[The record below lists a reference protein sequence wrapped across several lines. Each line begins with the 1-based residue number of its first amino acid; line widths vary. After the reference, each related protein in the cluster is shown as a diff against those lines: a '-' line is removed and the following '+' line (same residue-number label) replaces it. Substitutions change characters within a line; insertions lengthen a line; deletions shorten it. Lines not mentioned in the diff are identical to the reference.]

1 MALPKTKQNKNITI
15 SKTEFNTISEFIF
28 TFEQSENHLVCPVQ
42 KTSKLNVKHSI
53 DASEKDIIK
62 NMVRTAINSLTK
74 EEQMNL
80 VKISSCSFYFDEYP
94 KDIQSKL
101 KTALTWFSGSWYFHI
116 DQRTEIE
123 NEIIKENPVI
133 ARNIYKFIG

>member
-1 MALPKTKQNKNITI
+1 MKKITVT
-15 SKTEFNTISEFIF
+15 KTEFNTITEFIF
-28 TFEQSENHLVCPVQ
+28 SFEQSENHLPSPVQ
-42 KTSKLNVKHSI
+42 KTVTLNVKHSI

-62 NMVRTAINSLTK
+62 NMVRTAINCLSK

-94 KDIQSKL
+94 KEIQSKL
-101 KTALTWFSGSWYFHI
+101 KTALTWFIGSWYFHI

-133 ARNIYKFIG
+133 ARNIYRFRGN

>member
-1 MALPKTKQNKNITI
+1 MKNITI
-15 SKTEFNTISEFIF
+15 TKTEFNTVTEFIF
-28 TFEQSENHLVCPVQ
+28 TFEQSENHLPSPVQ
-42 KTSKLNVKHSI
+42 KTVTLNVKHSI
-53 DASEKDIIK
+53 DTSEKDIIK
-62 NMVRTAINSLTK
+62 NMVRTAINCLSK

-94 KDIQSKL
+94 KEIQIKL
-101 KTALTWFSGSWYFHI
+101 KTALTWFIGSWYFHI

-133 ARNIYKFIG
+133 ARNIYRFRG

>member
-1 MALPKTKQNKNITI
+1 MKNITI

-42 KTSKLNVKHSI
+42 KTSRLNVKHSI

-133 ARNIYKFIG
+133 ARNIYRFIG

>member
-1 MALPKTKQNKNITI
+1 MKNITI
-15 SKTEFNTISEFIF
+15 TKTEFNTVTEFIF
-28 TFEQSENHLVCPVQ
+28 SFEQSKNHLPSPVQ
-42 KTSKLNVKHSI
+42 KTATLNVKHSI
-53 DASEKDIIK
+53 DSSEKDIIK
-62 NMVRTAINSLTK
+62 NMVRTAINVLTK

-94 KDIQSKL
+94 KEIQSKL
-101 KTALTWFSGSWYFHI
+101 KTALTWYMGSWYFHI

-133 ARNIYKFIG
+133 ARNIYRFRG

>member
-1 MALPKTKQNKNITI
+1 MKNITI
-15 SKTEFNTISEFIF
+15 TKTEFNTVTEFIF
-28 TFEQSENHLVCPVQ
+28 TFEQSENHLICPVQ
-42 KTSKLNVKHSI
+42 KTATLNVKHSI

-62 NMVRTAINSLTK
+62 NMVRTAINILTK

-94 KDIQSKL
+94 KEIQSKL
-101 KTALTWFSGSWYFHI
+101 KTALTWYIGSWYFHI

-123 NEIIKENPVI
+123 NELIKENPVI
-133 ARNIYKFIG
+133 ARNIYRFRG